1 MGGYS
6 RKKTN
11 VSDCLAA
18 CLLESAEVPG
28 ALGTLGASAMI
39 SPSYLLSDVVLKN
52 VDRGLQNCGF
62 DASII
67 LSPF

>member
-18 CLLESAEVPG
+18 CILESAEAPG
-28 ALGTLGASAMI
+28 ALGTLGALAMI

-52 VDRGLQNCGF
+52 VDRDLQNCGF